1 MSHLLKEQDKS
12 KLLKRDRNNHIM
24 KLLRK
29 KIMNKIMMTN
39 LKRLNSLSRVDF
51 NNKSKKLSKISNK
64 INNRS
69 KFIRN
74 QIQIRTLKVRI
85 LTKRKTKNNSKKLL
99 LHLIKVT
106 NLTKRCFHK

>member
-1 MSHLLKEQDKS
+1 MSHLLKEQDKN
-12 KLLKRDRNNHIM
+12 KLLKRDRNNHII

-51 NNKSKKLSKISNK
+51 NNKSKKLSKNFNK
-64 INNRS
+64 TNNRS

-74 QIQIRTLKVRI
+74 QIRIRTLKVRI
-85 LTKRKTKNNSKKLL
+85 LTKRRKNNSKKLL